1 LLGASLA
8 EGGTIDLGS
17 LAFSGGS
24 AIFNSG
30 SDVLTIIEG
39 EQSATLQL
47 AGSYAGE
54 YFHLAPDGGSGTD
67 ITVSGVPCYCRGTA
81 ILTDHGDVA
90 VENLRIGDRLMTA
103 NGAARPLRWIG
114 TRSYGGAFLRG
125 NRHALPV
132 RIRAG
137 ALGNGLPRR
146 DLEIS
151 PLHAIYIDG
160 ILIPAAALINGASI
174 TQIHAARQV
183 DYFHLELDS
192 HDILFA
198 EGAPSESFVDDDSRS
213 MFHNAATFDA
223 LYPNAARQPARYCAP
238 RVEEGPALHRIR
250 RRLMSMVA

>member
-1 LLGASLA
+1 MAAHSCA
-8 EGGTIDLGS
+8 
-17 LAFSGGS
+17 
-24 AIFNSG
+24 AI
-30 SDVLTIIEG
+30 
-39 EQSATLQL
+39 ATR
-47 AGSYAGE
+47 
-54 YFHLAPDGGSGTD
+54 
-67 ITVSGVPCYCRGTA
+67 C
-81 ILTDHGDVA
+81 
-90 VENLRIGDRLMTA
+90 
-103 NGAARPLRWIG
+103 
-114 TRSYGGAFLRG
+114 
-125 NRHALPV
+125 
-132 RIRAG
+132 
-137 ALGNGLPRR
+137 NGLPRR